1 MVKNIKDASVGNKTV
16 LVRVEF
22 NGPLA
27 DGVVQDVSRIEAS
40 LPTIRDLQGRDAK
53 IILISHLGR
62 PKGSFKKEFSLK
74 PIQTVLQHLVQKG
87 TVHFCPS
94 LEEKDI
100 RASLDLLNS
109 GDILLLEN
117 IRFDAREEA
126 NDPSFAKMLAS
137 FGDIF
142 VNDAFSASHRAHAS
156 VEGLTH
162 YMPAYGGHQLLH
174 EIKSLESYLSSP
186 EAPFWAIVGGAK
198 ISTKLPLL
206 EKLIDVADGIF
217 VGGAM
222 ANTLLKS
229 QGYNVGKSLVED
241 DLIPE
246 CERLLKTVQ
255 AKKRTLLWPSDV
267 VVAETPESGTFR
279 TTPISDLGTR
289 DMILDVGEKTLSTL
303 ESHLKGVK
311 TIVWNGPLGL
321 VEIAPYDQGTQKM
334 GRILSQLSA
343 IKVAGGGDTV
353 SILKKLNLMETFN
366 YVSLAGG
373 AFLEWLEGR
382 ELPGIKALQK

>member
-1 MVKNIKDASVGNKTV
+1 MKNIKDAAVGNKTV
-16 LVRVEF
+16 LVRVDY
-22 NGPLA
+22 NVPLK
-27 DGVVQDVSRIEAS
+27 DEVVQDMSRIEAS
-40 LPTIRDLQGRDAK
+40 LPTIHDLQERDAK

-62 PKGSFKKEFSLK
+62 PKGAPKKELSLK
-74 PIQTVLQHLVQKG
+74 PIQGVLQSLVQKG
-87 TVHFCPS
+87 TVYFCPS
-94 LEEKDI
+94 LKPQDI
-100 RASLDLLNS
+100 RTSLDLLNA

-126 NDPSFAKMLAS
+126 NDASFSKMLAS

-162 YMPAYGGHQLLH
+162 YMPAYGGHQLLC
-174 EIKSLESYLSSP
+174 EIESLEKYLSHP
-186 EAPFWAIVGGAK
+186 ETPFWTIVGGAK

-206 EKLIDVADGIF
+206 EKLLDVADGIF

-229 QGYNVGKSLVED
+229 QGYNVGKSLAED

-246 CERLLKTVQ
+246 CKRLIK
-255 AKKRTLLWPSDV
+255 AAEEKNCTLLWPSDV
-267 VVAETPESGTFR
+267 VVAESPESDTFR
-279 TTPISDLGTR
+279 TIPISDLETNE
-289 DMILDVGEKTLSTL
+289 MILDVGENTLNIL
-303 ESHLKGVK
+303 KSHLKSAK

-321 VEIAPYDQGTQKM
+321 VEIAPYDKGTQSM
-334 GRILSQLSA
+334 GCILSQLGA

-353 SILKKLNLMETFN
+353 SILKKLNLIEAFN